1 MRLFGLVAACLLTAG
16 PAVAAVDCPAAAAR
30 LAAAWTERQAAAS
43 PGTELSVQDG
53 LCIQEALV
61 AALTATAG
69 KPIGYKVGLTSKPA
83 QEMFKVDS
91 PVAGV
96 LLAGMLKPGPAMVPA
111 TFGGRP
117 VWEPD
122 LLVTVADAGVNDA
135 TTPLE
140 VANHLSQVVPFIELP
155 DLVLAKG
162 EPMSM
167 PVLLAINVGA
177 RAGVVGEAIRV
188 QPSAAFVDAL
198 ANMTVV
204 TSDSTGKELGRL
216 PGKAILGHPLNS
228 VIWLAQE
235 LKRRGKALKAG
246 DVVSL
251 GSFGAPQPPQP
262 GLAVTVS
269 YEGLPGAKPVAVT
282 FE

>member
-1 MRLFGLVAACLLTAG
+1 MRLFALAAVCLLSAA
-16 PAVAAVDCPAAAAR
+16 PACAAVDCNGAAAK
-30 LAAAWTERQAAAS
+30 LAVAWVERQPATS
-43 PGTELSVQDG
+43 PGAEISVQNG
-53 LCIQEALV
+53 LCIQDALV
-61 AALTATAG
+61 AALAAQAG

-96 LLAGMLKPGPAMVPA
+96 LLAGMLKATPAKLPA
-111 TFGGRP
+111 AFGGRP
-117 VWEPD
+117 IWEAD

-135 TTPLE
+135 ATPLE
-140 VANHLSQVVPFIELP
+140 VANHLGQVVPFIELP

-188 QPSAAFVDAL
+188 QPSAEFVDAL

-204 TSDSTGKELGRL
+204 ATDSSGKELGRL

-228 VIWLAQE
+228 VIWLAQD

-246 DVVSL
+246 DVISL

-262 GLAVTVS
+262 GMTVTVT
-269 YEGLPGAKPVAVT
+269 YEGLPGAKPVSVA